1 MKIPKFTFVTVV
13 FSSLKLWEWR
23 DQETKRFHIVS
34 SNGQFKWDL
43 PSELA
48 FYANNQFKKYIPEK
62 SLHEAI
68 CEVYPAPNNLN
79 QVKKTDEFL
88 KDLWKKK
95 NKKQLLRY
103 WWNSGK
109 IQKRDLSVMGP
120 FSKVWL
126 KLENVKKSDALL
138 LSLDEILSLA
148 EENICLLGQ
157 TNNSILYHKKC
168 NILLSVCSPKEAKN
182 HYHEINITIITGCDS
197 LIVILAILFTS
208 NKSSRHSSC
217 WKHKSLLSYFLVN
230 WK

>member
-1 MKIPKFTFVTVV
+1 
-13 FSSLKLWEWR
+13 
-23 DQETKRFHIVS
+23 
-34 SNGQFKWDL
+34 
-43 PSELA
+43 
-48 FYANNQFKKYIPEK
+48 
-62 SLHEAI
+62 
-68 CEVYPAPNNLN
+68 
-79 QVKKTDEFL
+79 
-88 KDLWKKK
+88 
-95 NKKQLLRY
+95 
-103 WWNSGK
+103 
-109 IQKRDLSVMGP
+109 MGP